1 MDYRTPD
8 KVQIKNEVF
17 EKDEF
22 ADLAK
27 KNEFA
32 ILKKDPVISKYIEKK
47 NKARES

>member
-1 MDYRTPD
+1 MDYKNPE
-8 KVQIKNEVF
+8 KGQIKNEVF

-32 ILKKDPVISKYIEKK
+32 IQKKDIVISKYLEKK
-47 NKARES
+47 